1 MLYHILNI
9 NIIYQAVSII
19 FMLNGKINVIISLL
33 VVLMMNR
40 PVIDQNLYYLGMKY
54 TTATLASAT
63 ANVVPALTFVM
74 ALIFR
79 YYIILIISY
88 P

>member
-1 MLYHILNI
+1 M
-9 NIIYQAVSII
+9 YQAVSII

-63 ANVVPALTFVM
+63 VNVIPAITFVM

-79 YYIILIISY
+79 YYN
-88 P
+88 